1 MKKIKY
7 LLIAAMALV
16 LYACSAPIDAVAD
29 EIRNDIENQID
40 VDYVGE
46 VILVHRGGN
55 DYKGVVDICIDG
67 ETDTYTLEVTYDG
80 YAYTWEL
87 FY

>member
-29 EIRNDIENQID
+29 QIRNDIID
-40 VDYVGE
+40 QTDADYVSD
-46 VILVHRGGN
+46 VILVHKGGN
-55 DYKGVVDICIDG
+55 EYKGVVDICIDG
-67 ETDTYTLEVTYDG
+67 ETGTYTLEVTYDG

-87 FY
+87 F